1 MKKNEIH
8 ERIIKVMFIK
18 ITIYTIKIDIFRI
31 KLNFILYIANTS
43 IIFHEFY

>member
-8 ERIIKVMFIK
+8 ERVIKIMFIK

-43 IIFHEFY
+43 IIFQEFY